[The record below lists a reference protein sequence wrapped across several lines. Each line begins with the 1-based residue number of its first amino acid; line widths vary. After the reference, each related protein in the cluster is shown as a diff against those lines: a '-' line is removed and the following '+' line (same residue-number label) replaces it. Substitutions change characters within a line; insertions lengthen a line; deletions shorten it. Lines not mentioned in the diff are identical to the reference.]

1 MNVMIV
7 VCNSHE
13 ESFNHAIA
21 DRVKNVYEREANH
34 IFYHD
39 LYKEGFDGVLP
50 QNEIDARTTDGLDE
64 YVVKTCDE
72 LLASDIVVVIHP
84 NWWGMPPGLLKGWI
98 DRIFRRGVA
107 YRFDPFGRSIGL
119 LTGKKGIVFNTS
131 NTPEETEMKLYGDPL
146 ENLWKN
152 CVFGM
157 CGITDFK
164 RKNFYGVVRS
174 TEKER
179 AVWLNQVQ
187 DLITE
192 EGEI

>member
-1 MNVMIV
+1 MNVMII
-7 VCNSHE
+7 VCNAHE

-21 DRVKNVYEREANH
+21 ERVRRIFENVGSH
-34 IFYHD
+34 IYYHD
-39 LYKEGFDGVLP
+39 LYRERFSPALP
-50 QNEIDARTTDGLDE
+50 QNEIDARTTEGLDD
-64 YVVKTCDE
+64 YVEKTCAE
-72 LLASDIVVVIHP
+72 LLDSDVIVVVHP

-119 LTGKKGIVFNTS
+119 LNGKKAMVFNTS
-131 NTPEETEMKLYGDPL
+131 NTPEDTEMKLYGDPL

-164 RKNFYGVVRS
+164 RRNFYGVIRS

-179 AVWLNQVQ
+179 AEWLNVVQ
-187 DLITE
+187 DMVME
-192 EGEI
+192 EDEI